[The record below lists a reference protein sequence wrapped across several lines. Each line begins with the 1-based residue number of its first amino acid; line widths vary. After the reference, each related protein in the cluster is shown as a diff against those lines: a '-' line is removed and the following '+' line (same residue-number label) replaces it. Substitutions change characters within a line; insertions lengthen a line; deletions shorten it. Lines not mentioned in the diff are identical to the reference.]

1 MKFTQ
6 QHIAAF
12 CAASYDRNPLHIDAE
27 YAQRTQ
33 FGRPVVYGVAAV
45 LYALG
50 KWADGRAFRMET
62 LRAIFRKPLFEG
74 EEYDLAIEEDADSTI
89 LRFRKGTVD
98 YSVIT
103 FKAHF
108 VTEPPMEAG
117 QFYPA
122 FEPVVEAHAEPQ
134 IAAQHIYYVMNTGAW
149 GQLEAAFQL
158 TARSMPPQQM
168 ATLLWASYHVG
179 MALPGRQALFSE
191 LQVEFAPADFMT
203 AKVELELDAASFDE
217 RFNRYVITGSGPAV
231 TALRISTFARP
242 LPADFPLSAMPQ
254 YPDGAQPLAGKAVF
268 ISGATR
274 GFGAAMARM
283 CALAGAH
290 IALNYRGDSVAAYAL
305 VQELRAHGTQAETYA
320 ADMADPA
327 AVAEMGTAIS
337 AQFGRLDLIVN
348 NAAPPIRDLQ
358 FGEQDNAEILRYVA
372 QNLSI
377 TLETARQ
384 LMPLLSKGG
393 QFLHI
398 STKYLVEPV
407 RGFAHYLTAKA
418 AQEALIQ
425 GLALEH
431 RDHAFIVAR
440 LPRILT
446 DQTNLPF
453 DFDPPRH
460 PGEVAMEA
468 ILALS
473 GAGEGDNFRVVE
485 LFEREE

>member
-1 MKFTQ
+1 MKFTS
-6 QHIAAF
+6 HHVDTF
-12 CAASYDRNPLHIDAE
+12 CAASHDRNPLHIDAE
-27 YAQRTQ
+27 YAKRTQ

-50 KWADGRAFRMET
+50 QWAAGRSFRLDS

-74 EEYDLAIEEDADSTI
+74 EEYTLHIDESADGQVTAK
-89 LRFRKGTVD
+89 FRKGSVE
-98 YSVIT
+98 YSVIIFT
-103 FKAHF
+103 A
-108 VTEPPMEAG
+108 ELLIAPPMESG
-117 QFYPA
+117 QFYTQ
-122 FEPVVEAHAEPQ
+122 FERRSEATDTPITGPTE
-134 IAAQHIYYVMNTGAW
+134 IYYVMHTGVWAD
-149 GQLEAAFQL
+149 LESAFQL
-158 TARSMPPQQM
+158 SAGSMQPHQL
-168 ATLLWASYHVG
+168 ATLLWASYFVG

-191 LQVEFAPADFMT
+191 LQITFAPVDLQT
-203 AKVELELDAASFDE
+203 AKVELHLDEANFDD
-217 RFNRYVITGSGPAV
+217 RFNRYVIQGQGPGV
-231 TALRISTFARP
+231 SALRITAFARP
-242 LPADFPLSAMPQ
+242 LPVDFPLSAMPQ
-254 YPDGAQPLAGKAVF
+254 FADGARPLAGKVVF

-283 CALAGAH
+283 CARAGASL
-290 IALNYRGDSVAAYAL
+290 ALNYRGDAAAAEALLAELHAHGSVAAAFP
-305 VQELRAHGTQAETYA
+305 
-320 ADMADPA
+320 ADMSDPI
-327 AVAEMGTAIS
+327 AVTEMATAIA
-337 AQFGRLDLIVN
+337 AQFGQIDLIVN

-358 FGEQDNAEILRYVA
+358 FLEQDNAEILRFVA

-377 TLETARQ
+377 TLETARH
-384 LMPLLSKGG
+384 LLPILAKTG

-425 GLALEH
+425 ALALEN
-431 RDHAFIVAR
+431 RDPEFIVAR

-468 ILALS
+468 IAALERR
-473 GAGEGDNFRVVE
+473 GGGDNFRVLE
-485 LFEREE
+485 LF

>member
-1 MKFTQ
+1 MKFTSL
-6 QHIAAF
+6 HIDAF
-12 CAASYDRNPLHIDAE
+12 CAASYDRNPLHIDAD
-27 YAQRTQ
+27 YARRTQ

-50 KWADGRAFRMET
+50 QWADGRSFRLEN

-74 EEYDLAIEEDADSTI
+74 EEYALVIEQGTDSHT
-89 LRFRKGTVD
+89 LRLRKGTVD

-103 FKAHF
+103 FQAQFLTDAPLENAQLYRAF
-108 VTEPPMEAG
+108 VPVQEAS
-117 QFYPA
+117 
-122 FEPVVEAHAEPQ
+122 
-134 IAAQHIYYVMNTGAW
+134 AQPLVDAMSVYYVMNTGAFPAL
-149 GQLEAAFQL
+149 QRAFQL
-158 TARSMPPQQM
+158 GPQSMPPHQL

-191 LQVEFAPADFMT
+191 LQVTFAPVDLQT
-203 AKVELELDAASFDE
+203 AKVELDLDAAGFDE
-217 RFNRYVITGSGPAV
+217 RFNRYIITGSGAGV
-231 TALRISTFARP
+231 SALRIATFARP
-242 LPADFPLSAMPQ
+242 LPVDFPLSAMPQ
-254 YPDGAQPLAGKAVF
+254 YAENATPLADKVVF

-290 IALNYRGDSVAAYAL
+290 IALNYRGDRAAADAL
-305 VQELRAHGTQAETYA
+305 VQELRAQGTQAEAYA

-327 AVAEMGTAIS
+327 AVTAMATAIS
-337 AQFGRLDLIVN
+337 ARFGQLDLIVN

-358 FGEQDNAEILRYVA
+358 FGEQTNADLTQFVT

-384 LMPLLSKGG
+384 LLPLLSGSG

-425 GLALEH
+425 GLALEY
-431 RDHAFIVAR
+431 RDVDFVVAR

-468 ILALS
+468 ILAL
-473 GAGEGDNFRVVE
+473 AGRGNDNFRVVE
-485 LFEREE
+485 LFEREG